1 MNQILQKDETER
13 IQLLRDIERG
23 TAIPLLIL
31 SLLYVGVLIAPM
43 TVHLSQNVSQG
54 LRYIDWSIWAIFAVE
69 FCLRLS
75 IAPRKADFV
84 RANIFDAAI
93 VLLPFLRPLR
103 LLRLVV
109 VLRAITAL
117 ARGTKLLRD
126 VCVRCRLNYVFGAAL
141 LWLVVSAGLVTLF
154 EKQDPSGNIKSFSD
168 GIWWAF
174 VTIFTVGYGDKYPVT
189 PEGRGIAIAL
199 MAVGLGVS
207 GMVAGT
213 VASFFVQQQSDEKV
227 QPSLQD
233 VLSRLERIEQRLE
246 MLNTRKVD

>member
-1 MNQILQKDETER
+1 MNRTVQQDETER
-13 IQLLRDIERG
+13 IQLLHDIERG

-31 SLLYVGVLIAPM
+31 SLLYIGVLIAPM
-43 TVHLSQNVSQG
+43 TAHLSRSALEV
-54 LRYIDWSIWAIFAVE
+54 LRYVDWSIWAIFAIE

-75 IAPRKADFV
+75 ISPKKSDFV

-103 LLRLVV
+103 LLRFVV

-126 VCVRCRLNYVFGAAL
+126 VCLRCRLNYVFGAAL
-141 LWLVVSAGLVTLF
+141 LWLVASAGLVTLF
-154 EKQDPSGNIKSFSD
+154 EKGDPAGNIKSFSD

-213 VASFFVQQQSDEKV
+213 VASFFVQQQSDENV
-227 QPSLQD
+227 QPSLRD
-233 VLSRLERIEQRLE
+233 VISRLERIEQSLE
-246 MLNTRKVD
+246 TLSTGSND